1 MVKPSYTSLQGS
13 PDHGSNATQRGP
25 GAGEGQARARGKPA
39 RSAPT
44 SGLTAFLRFST
55 SSSSADGAL
64 VMASPGNTL
73 SGLSGHEDSGYTRL
87 SGPGVVQHSRS
98 TLIHSCGRAPPG
110 SNVRQST
117 SVQAKSICRRSISLA
132 SSLQDQPR
140 GQTRLCAALRCSS
153 LHVSHASHCPR
164 ATTRSVP
171 RSASCRGAC
180 AWRAGRFCAAA
191 RG

>member
-1 MVKPSYTSLQGS
+1 VLGTS
-13 PDHGSNATQRGP
+13 
-25 GAGEGQARARGKPA
+25 ARY
-39 RSAPT
+39 APT
-44 SGLTAFLRFST
+44 SGLTGFLRFST

-73 SGLSGHEDSGYTRL
+73 SGLSGHEDEGYKRL
-87 SGPGVVQHSRS
+87 SAGHFAAR
-98 TLIHSCGRAPPG
+98 TGRDKAPPG

-191 RG
+191 RGW